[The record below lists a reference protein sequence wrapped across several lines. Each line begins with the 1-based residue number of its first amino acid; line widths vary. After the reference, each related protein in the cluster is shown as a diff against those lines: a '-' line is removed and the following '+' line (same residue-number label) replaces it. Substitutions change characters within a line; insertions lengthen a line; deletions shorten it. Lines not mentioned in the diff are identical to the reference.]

1 VNYEAKIAALK
12 EKGLFTKE
20 QAKRLSNSFGKQT
33 EETVVSGKRY
43 YWLEVFGIILLSS
56 VMLYLFIAVGS
67 SDPVKGVEDISRSLN
82 APVESGIG
90 AGQSMGVIVLLL
102 LVILYG
108 LLFLYA
114 QSRYASA
121 WRMAGEITL
130 LREKI
135 HHIEVMKQELGV
147 RLESLLAQEKE
158 PDGVLLSQSTRGYVM
173 ETLTEIES
181 SLLRTKERLALLETQ
196 CRKAQD
202 IFPANLAKLI
212 GEVPSCQ

>member
-33 EETVVSGKRY
+33 EETAVSGKRY
-43 YWLEVFGIILLSS
+43 YWLEVFGIILLAGGI
-56 VMLYLFIAVGS
+56 LYLFIAVGS

-82 APVESGIG
+82 VPVESGIG
-90 AGQSMGVIVLLL
+90 AGQSMGVIVLMFA
-102 LVILYG
+102 VILYG
-108 LLFLYA
+108 LLYLYA

-135 HHIEVMKQELGV
+135 HHIEVMKRELGE
-147 RLESLLAQEKE
+147 RLEALLAHEKE

-173 ETLTEIES
+173 ETLSEIEA
-181 SLLRTKERLALLETQ
+181 SLLRTKERLVLLETR
-196 CRKAQD
+196 CRKMQD

>member
-33 EETVVSGKRY
+33 EETAVSGKRY

-90 AGQSMGVIVLLL
+90 AGQSMGLIVLLL
-102 LVILYG
+102 SVILYG
-108 LLFLYA
+108 LLYLYA

-135 HHIEVMKQELGV
+135 HHIEVMKRELGE
-147 RLESLLAQEKE
+147 RLESLLAHEKE

-173 ETLTEIES
+173 ETLSEIEA
-181 SLLRTKERLALLETQ
+181 SLLRTKERLVLLETR
-196 CRKAQD
+196 CRKMQD
-202 IFPANLAKLI
+202 IFPASLAKLI